1 MQVVINI
8 DEKIFNLVAAQVMLQ
23 AENGEMEKAIEI
35 ATNRCKNETITI
47 DTNLLEEESQNL
59 QMGLCMVAI
68 AATSDEE
75 YKKLRKEKYGKD
87 E

>member
-23 AENGEMEKAIEI
+23 AESREMEKAVEI

-75 YKKLRKEKYGKD
+75 YKKLRKVKD
-87 E
+87 GEDE

>member
-23 AENGEMEKAIEI
+23 AENGEMEKAVEI

-75 YKKLRKEKYGKD
+75 YKKLRKMGD
-87 E
+87 

>member
-23 AENGEMEKAIEI
+23 AENKQMEKAVEI
-35 ATNRCKNETITI
+35 ATNRCKSEPITI
-47 DTNLLEEESQNL
+47 DPNLLEEESQNL
-59 QMGLCMVAI
+59 QMGLCMVAL

-75 YKKLRKEKYGKD
+75 YAKLRKDKED
-87 E
+87 EDE